1 MSFYGFS
8 NITWKRLR
16 KIEGWG
22 LGETSVLVMYLP
34 GKHRSYAWPFPP
46 AGKDRGTAAS
56 YPGTGEAG
64 LSGSR
69 WFAHQP
75 VKLQVQWETLSH
87 NISWGRVSEDHKN
100 SDLGYLCACARVCVH
115 TLAHTHMDSTLTKET
130 NGRNEPSGLER
141 LTLNVVMFSTCV
153 TKFLNYFYILK
164 GVHKPGMWWYTPEIQ
179 ILERMRQENLRAIWA
194 TQQYLCACLK
204 YYTL

>member
-1 MSFYGFS
+1 MVK
-8 NITWKRLR
+8 ITLTRKSEAWGPEAFMWMGIRNYFTSAPERSERLGVTWAFMVFQISLEKDLER
-16 KIEGWG
+16 LKDEGW
-22 LGETSVLVMYLP
+22 ETRVLVMYLP

-56 YPGTGEAG
+56 YPGAGEAG

-100 SDLGYLCACARVCVH
+100 SDLGYPCACARVCVH
-115 TLAHTHMDSTLTKET
+115 TLAHTHMDTTVTKET
-130 NGRNEPSGLER
+130 NGRNEPSALER
-141 LTLNVVMFSTCV
+141 RTLDVD
-153 TKFLNYFYILK
+153 
-164 GVHKPGMWWYTPEIQ
+164 
-179 ILERMRQENLRAIWA
+179 
-194 TQQYLCACLK
+194 
-204 YYTL
+204 